1 MTRLQRA
8 QMKQLASTEVKNIS
22 ERIMHAQQRV
32 CLEMQKDVCIVATS
46 LADLYSQGILA

>member
-8 QMKQLASTEVKNIS
+8 QKKKLASTEVKNIS

-32 CLEMQKDVCIVATS
+32 CL
-46 LADLYSQGILA
+46 GIQMMFVLSPRHKRICTVKQF